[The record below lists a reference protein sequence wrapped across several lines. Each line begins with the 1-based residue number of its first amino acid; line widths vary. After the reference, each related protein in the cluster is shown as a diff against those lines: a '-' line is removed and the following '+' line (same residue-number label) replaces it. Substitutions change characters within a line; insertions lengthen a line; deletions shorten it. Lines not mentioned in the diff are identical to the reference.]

1 MVLDAI
7 VLFFV
12 QLMKTIFIGLHEP
25 PQAVS
30 VNKKFL
36 LLVPLFSG
44 IADNIIGCHLIY
56 FIGC

>member
-30 VNKKFL
+30 VNKKIL
-36 LLVPLFSG
+36 LLAFV
-44 IADNIIGCHLIY
+44 ADNIIGSHLIN
-56 FIGC
+56 FICC